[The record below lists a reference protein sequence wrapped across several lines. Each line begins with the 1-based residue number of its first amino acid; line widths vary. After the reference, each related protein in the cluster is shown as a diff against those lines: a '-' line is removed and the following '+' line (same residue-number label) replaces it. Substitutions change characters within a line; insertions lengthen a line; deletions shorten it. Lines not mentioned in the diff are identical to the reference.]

1 MNEPDPPARDRD
13 AAAFLEHLA
22 GERAASAFTLR
33 NYAAALDEF
42 AAWHAA
48 TLGGPPDW
56 PRTGRDTFRAWL
68 RALGRRRLGPAAV
81 RLRFAALRT
90 FYKFLIR
97 RGRVAASP
105 VQDLSLPRQGR
116 RLVRFLTVEQMLALL
131 AAPTRAAADET
142 PRRGRPEAP
151 ASAARDVAI
160 LETIYSCGLRLGELC
175 GLRAADLDSREQLV
189 RVRGKGRKERVVPV
203 GRHALSAIGR
213 WWAEAGRTPG
223 PEEPVFFR
231 APGDLRPMSPRTLQA
246 RLKRHLLTAGLDPQL
261 TPHKLRHSFATHL
274 LDAGADL
281 RSVQELLGHA
291 HLTTTQV
298 YTHVSAERLHRAYK
312 EAHPRAE

>member
-1 MNEPDPPARDRD
+1 MSEPPAASRD
-13 AAAFLEHLA
+13 AEVGAFLEHLA
-22 GERAASAFTLR
+22 GERGASGYTVR
-33 NYAAALDEF
+33 NYHGALAEF
-42 AAWHAA
+42 SAWHVETA
-48 TLGGPPDW
+48 GGRPAW
-56 PRTGRDTFRAWL
+56 MQLGRDTFRAWL
-68 RALGRRRLGPAAV
+68 RALGRRGLSPAAV

-97 RGRVAASP
+97 RGRVTASP
-105 VQDLSLPRQGR
+105 VQDLSLPRPGR

-131 AAPTRAAADET
+131 QAPERAAVAAK
-142 PRRGRPEAP
+142 PRRGRPVEVTA
-151 ASAARDVAI
+151 AARDVAI

-175 GLRAADLDSREQLV
+175 GLRAGDLDARGQLV
-189 RVRGKGRKERVVPV
+189 RVLGKGRKERRLPI
-203 GRHALSAIGR
+203 GRHALAAIER
-213 WWAEAGRTPG
+213 WWTEAGRVPG

-231 APGDLRPMSPRTLQA
+231 SPHDPRPMSPRTLQA

-274 LDAGADL
+274 LDVGADL

-298 YTHVSAERLHRAYK
+298 YTHVTAERLRKAY
-312 EAHPRAE
+312 EAAHPRAK